1 MLGDYLQ
8 DVRPVLLAVDGGAD
22 ALLEV
27 RLKPDMI
34 LGDMESV
41 SDAKKALQGE
51 LGDTKQFDLG
61 TICSF
66 SIPIITICALLVL
79 FIFLILLNIVFW
91 WLPFIR
97 ICFPIS
103 LKAKG

>member
-1 MLGDYLQ
+1 MPVDTSIAGLRKFKKNVAFIISDKLRQQMECLG
-8 DVRPVLLAVDGGAD
+8 
-22 ALLEV
+22 
-27 RLKPDMI
+27 
-34 LGDMESV
+34 SN
-41 SDAKKALQGE
+41 AKKVMDGSFGCDQE
-51 LGDTKQFDLG
+51 FNIG

-66 SIPIITICALLVL
+66 SIPIITICALIVL
-79 FIFLILLNIVFW
+79 FIFLIILNIIFW